1 MKKVFKQHSA
11 FHWINDQRGAAAI
24 MVTVIM
30 LVVATLVVS
39 TTALIGLDDLEIGYS
54 AQVGEDAL
62 LSAESCV
69 EEAFVRL
76 SRDTSYSGGSLD
88 VGNARCTI
96 TVTGT
101 PCGTCT
107 ISAQATQAEFTRTVQ
122 VGVSISGGTLDI
134 TSWQEQ

>member
-1 MKKVFKQHSA
+1 MKKIFKQHSA
-11 FHWINDQRGAAAI
+11 FHWTKNERGAAAI

-62 LSAESCV
+62 LSAESCL
-69 EEAFVRL
+69 EEAYVRL
-76 SRDTSYSGGSLD
+76 TRDSSYTGGTLD
-88 VGNARCTI
+88 VGDAACTI

-107 ISAQATQAEFTRTVQ
+107 VTAEATLAEFTRTLEAIVT
-122 VGVSISGGTLDI
+122 VSGTFDI
-134 TSWQEQ
+134 TSVEEK